1 MFLNRLDIADFDF
14 WHHLQT
20 RWRDMDSLG
29 HINHA
34 AYLSYMESARVDVYI
49 KMGYS
54 GIRKEM
60 DDSAI
65 LASMEIH
72 YVEQIAHPT
81 ELEIRH
87 RICRVGNKSF
97 DFLAGIFHAD
107 NKTLICSGLFRLVAF
122 NYKINSSIAVPK
134 QIRDKCRPL

>member
-65 LASMEIH
+65 LASMEVH
-72 YVEQIAHPT
+72 YLEQIAHPT
-81 ELEIRH
+81 ELKIGH

-97 DFLAGIFHAD
+97 DFLAGIFRSD
-107 NKTLICSGLFRLVAF
+107 DKTLICSGLFRLVAF
-122 NYKINSSIAVPK
+122 NYKINSTITVPK
-134 QIRDKCRPL
+134 QIRDRCRPL